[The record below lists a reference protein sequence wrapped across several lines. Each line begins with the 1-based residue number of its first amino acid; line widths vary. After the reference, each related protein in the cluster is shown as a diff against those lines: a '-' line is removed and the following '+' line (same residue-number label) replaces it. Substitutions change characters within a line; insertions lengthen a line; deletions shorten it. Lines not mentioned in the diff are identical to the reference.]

1 MSARGGIPDETLSKV
16 LEKIQFQVYQTNQ
29 QLSALR
35 AQIAARE
42 REAKLNTL
50 TLTELKAIEDPQAP
64 FYRSV
69 GKIHGRFMQEPQS
82 VVLSELDTNQ
92 KTITADI
99 DALLKKQKY
108 LQKQGEDAQAHLKD
122 IFSSVN
128 RQQQQQAA

>member
-69 GKIHGRFMQEPQS
+69 GKMFMQEPQS